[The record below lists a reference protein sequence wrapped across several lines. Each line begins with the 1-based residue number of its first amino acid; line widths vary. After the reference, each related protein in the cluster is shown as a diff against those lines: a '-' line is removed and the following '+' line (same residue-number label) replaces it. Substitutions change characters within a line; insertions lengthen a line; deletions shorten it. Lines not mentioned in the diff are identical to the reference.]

1 MWRAVAAAAVLA
13 ASGVSAGEG
22 WTTLDGAAIS
32 EALSG
37 RALVYDDGARQEFL
51 PGGATPFVAGESRS
65 EGRWRVEGDRYC
77 SVWPPS
83 DRWVCSGV
91 GRSADG
97 QGIRFVADDGSIA
110 EGRYVDAE

>member
-51 PGGATPFVAGESRS
+51 PGGA
-65 EGRWRVEGDRYC
+65 
-77 SVWPPS
+77 
-83 DRWVCSGV
+83 DRWVCYGV